1 MIEREKFMI
10 LDGNSLIHRAFYAIP
25 LLTTSEGLFT
35 NAVYGFVNMLLKILS
50 DEQPAC
56 VAVAFDKGKVTFRM
70 DHYEQYKGHR
80 KPTPDEL
87 RPQFALAKEVLRAM
101 NIPVYELEG
110 YEADD
115 LIGTVTKLAEKE
127 GYRTLIVTG
136 DRDALQLVSPHSEVL
151 LTKKGIT
158 ELDKYDPDKV
168 NERYG
173 LTPEQIIDLKGLMGD
188 SSDNI
193 PGVPG
198 VGEKTALKFLHQFG
212 SIENLY
218 DNLDSLPASKLKEK
232 LADNRELAFLSKK
245 LATIVTDVSFDIDLA
260 KCVCTEPDY
269 ENLLS
274 LFRKFEFRS
283 LIKTISAKITTAGA
297 GHGATGARE
306 AAGQAA
312 AEGDY
317 KQVSLEEGMDLLAA
331 DLNQGE
337 IGVFYELSNP
347 DPMLAELAGFSWSG
361 QTGRANYVAGNQNL
375 QTQLFQEE
383 EHNISGLAGLIGA
396 RAGLKK
402 YCHDGKRLL
411 VALDRYGIRWHGL
424 EQDTMLAAY
433 LLNPTGQ
440 HQDLADVS
448 AKYLGINLMP
458 GEAAVD
464 ACAKAD
470 IVLRLQK
477 ELADLLVE
485 NGMDDL
491 YYNVELPLVRILADM
506 EITGVKVDLEQ
517 LKAMSEELG
526 TKLEVLTNEIYR
538 LAGEK
543 FNINSTKQLGYI
555 FFEKLNLPVIK
566 KTKTGYSTDVEV
578 LETLAEEHEIVA
590 LILEYRQLA
599 KLKSTY
605 VDGLAG
611 LINPRT
617 GKIHTSF
624 NQTVTA
630 TGRLSSTEP
639 NLQNIPIRLEEGR
652 RIRKVFIPSEPGH
665 LLVTADYS
673 QIELRVLA
681 HISGDENFIRA
692 FRDGEDIHTH
702 TASEVFG
709 VPDDQVTKEM
719 RDSAKAVN
727 FGIVYGISDYG
738 LARNIKVT
746 RKEAKTYIEGYLRR
760 YPGVKQFMEEIVG
773 KAREQGFVST
783 ILNRRRYLPDIVSPN
798 HNIRSFGERTAMNTP
813 IQGSAADIIKLAMV
827 KVEGR
832 LREKRLKTR
841 MILQVHDE
849 LIFEVPQEEMEIAVP
864 LIRDCMEN
872 AVKLDVPLIVDM
884 KKGRNWY
891 DMEKLQRENGE

>member
-1 MIEREKFMI
+1 MPERAKFMI

-25 LLTTSEGLFT
+25 LLTTSEGIFT
-35 NAVYGFVNMLLKILS
+35 NAVFGFVNMLLKILA
-50 DEQPAC
+50 DEKPAC

-70 DHYEQYKGHR
+70 DHFEQYKGHR
-80 KPTPDEL
+80 KSTPDEL
-87 RPQFALAKEVLRAM
+87 RPQFALAKEVLGAM
-101 NIPVYELEG
+101 KIPVYELEG

-115 LIGTVTKLAEKE
+115 LIGTMTKLAEKE

-136 DRDALQLVSPHSEVL
+136 DRDALQLVSPHTEVL
-151 LTKKGIT
+151 LTKRGIT
-158 ELDKYDPDKV
+158 ELDKYDPAKV

-173 LTPEQIIDLKGLMGD
+173 LTPPQIIDLKGLMGD
-188 SSDNI
+188 ASDNI

-198 VGEKTALKFLHQFG
+198 VGEKTALKLLREFG

-218 DNLDSLPASKLKEK
+218 EKLDSLPANKLTEK
-232 LADNRELAFLSKK
+232 LAANKDLAFLSKK
-245 LATIVTDVSFDIDLA
+245 LATIVTDVSYDIDLA
-260 KCVCTEPDY
+260 QCVCSEPDY
-269 ENLLS
+269 EALLS

-283 LIKTISAKITTAGA
+283 LIKSTSEKMRSSGINAGA
-297 GHGATGARE
+297 GGDQEQGPVA
-306 AAGQAA
+306 
-312 AEGDY
+312 GDY
-317 KQVSLEEGMDLLAA
+317 KQLSLEEGMELLASEIH
-331 DLNQGE
+331 QGE
-337 IGVFYELSNP
+337 IGIYYELTNP
-347 DPMLAELAGFSWSG
+347 DPMLAELAGLSWCIRPG
-361 QTGRANYVAGNQNL
+361 QAHYVAGNQAL
-375 QTQLFQEE
+375 QTQLFREE
-383 EHNISGLAGLIGA
+383 EHNISGLAGLVGA
-396 RAGLKK
+396 RIGVKRF
-402 YCHDGKRLL
+402 CHDAKRLL
-411 VALDRYGIRWHGL
+411 VALDRYGIRWSGI

-433 LLNPTGQ
+433 LLNPTGRD
-440 HQDLADVS
+440 QDLADLS

-458 GEAAVD
+458 GEPVHD

-470 IVLRLQK
+470 IIMRLQ
-477 ELADLLVE
+477 EQLADQLAK

-491 YYNVELPLVRILADM
+491 YYNVELPLTRILADM
-506 EITGVKVDLEQ
+506 EITGVKVDREQ
-517 LKAMSEELG
+517 LKVMSGELG
-526 TKLEVLTNEIYR
+526 AKLEVLTADIYR
-538 LAGEK
+538 LAGEE

-578 LETLAEEHEIVA
+578 LEVLAEEHEIVA
-590 LILEYRQLA
+590 RILEYRQLA

-681 HISGDENFIRA
+681 HISGDANFIRA
-692 FRDGEDIHTH
+692 FREGEDIHTH

-709 VPDDQVTKEM
+709 VPDEQVTKEM
-719 RDSAKAVN
+719 RDRAKAVN

-746 RKEAKTYIEGYLRR
+746 RKEAKTYIDGYLRR
-760 YPGVKQFMEEIVG
+760 YPGVKRFMEEIII
-773 KAREQGFVST
+773 KAREQGYVST
-783 ILNRRRYLPDIVSPN
+783 ILNRRRYLPDIASPN

-827 KVEGR
+827 KVDSR
-832 LREKRLKTR
+832 LREKGLQTK

-849 LIFEVPQEEMEIAVP
+849 LIFEVPRSEMETVIP

-872 AVKLDVPLIVDM
+872 AVQLDVPLTVDM
-884 KKGRNWY
+884 KTGGNWY
-891 DMEKLQRENGE
+891 DMEKLPREMANNNN